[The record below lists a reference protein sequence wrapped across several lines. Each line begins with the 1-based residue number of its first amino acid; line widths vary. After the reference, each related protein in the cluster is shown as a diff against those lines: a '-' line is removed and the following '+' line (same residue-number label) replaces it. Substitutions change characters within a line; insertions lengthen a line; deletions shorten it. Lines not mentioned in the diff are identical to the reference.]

1 MQEKDHR
8 SQLTLLTF
16 MPSIQVHRLC
26 QPFLTAPTFSIVSND
41 TLPSSSTMSTVVT
54 VPERSLARGNCLPNM
69 FAALTINI
77 ACQPG
82 PQQPDLYHTGGLGVT
97 AALGSRKMSFQS
109 LRTWWLD
116 FPWRVRFGGLLWVAN
131 YYKSWV
137 YDDVFIWL
145 MLTIDLCYQFYGLM
159 IVRRKEK
166 HKDPKLRYWRVVFHL
181 PFSLGSMPQVLGSA
195 RLLLC
200 LQSDLEWH
208 YQIQMGCPAVWFNW
222 IGDTSCAKELL

>member
-1 MQEKDHR
+1 MIPCHPAQPC
-8 SQLTLLTF
+8 QLWCPRTF
-16 MPSIQVHRLC
+16 PCKGKL
-26 QPFLTAPTFSIVSND
+26 
-41 TLPSSSTMSTVVT
+41 
-54 VPERSLARGNCLPNM
+54 
-69 FAALTINI
+69 FAALSFQHRLP
-77 ACQPG
+77 ARP
-82 PQQPDLYHTGGLGVT
+82 T
-97 AALGSRKMSFQS
+97 AAWPVPYGGIGCHSCIGEQENVESRCE
-109 LRTWWLD
+109 R
-116 FPWRVRFGGLLWVAN
+116 GLLWVAN
-131 YYKSWV
+131 CYESWV
-137 YDDVFIWL
+137 YDDVFIWF

-208 YQIQMGCPAVWFNW
+208 YQMQMGCPAVGFNW